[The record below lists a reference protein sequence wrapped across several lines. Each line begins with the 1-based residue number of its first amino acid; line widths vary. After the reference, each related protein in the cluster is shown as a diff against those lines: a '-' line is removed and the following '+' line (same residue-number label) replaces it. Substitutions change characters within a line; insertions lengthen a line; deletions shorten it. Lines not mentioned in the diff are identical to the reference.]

1 MSLKET
7 LNNLKQTAASRIPPE
22 TLREMSEATEQ
33 LRNSGIME
41 SVIRPGTAMPAFA
54 LKNQDGVEILSNDLL
69 SQGAVVL
76 TVFRGHW

>member
-1 MSLKET
+1 VSLKET
-7 LNNLKQTAASRIPPE
+7 LNNLKETAVSRIPPE

-33 LRNSGIME
+33 LCKSGVME
-41 SVIRPGTAMPAFA
+41 SVIQTGTPIPAFA
-54 LKNQDGVEILSNDLL
+54 LKNQDGAEILSDDLL

>member
-7 LNNLKQTAASRIPPE
+7 LNNIKQTAVSQIPSE

-33 LRNSGIME
+33 LRKSGVMD
-41 SVIRPGTAMPAFA
+41 SVIQTGTPITAFA
-54 LKNQDGVEILSNDLL
+54 LKNQDGAEILSDDLL